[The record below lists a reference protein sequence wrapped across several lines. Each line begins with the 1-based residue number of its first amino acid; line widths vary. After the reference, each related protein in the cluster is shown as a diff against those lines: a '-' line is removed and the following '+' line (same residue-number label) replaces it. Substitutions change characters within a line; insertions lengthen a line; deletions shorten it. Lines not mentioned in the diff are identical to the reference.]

1 MDEPFGALDALTR
14 ENMNFELQRIWM
26 EAGKTVVL
34 ITHSISEAV
43 FLGDRVA
50 VMTSRPGRLAEV
62 VPIEIRR
69 ARTLDAMAMPEFGRI
84 VMHIRDLL
92 NAGGNLD

>member
-1 MDEPFGALDALTR
+1 
-14 ENMNFELQRIWM
+14 M

-62 VPIEIRR
+62 VPMRIPRP
-69 ARTLDAMAMPEFGRI
+69 RTLDAMAMPEFGRI